1 MKCWGGQAVYEYII
15 AWLAFMFQRPEMR
28 TEILLFFQGDEV
40 TPLTP
45 IGCFDLVLV
54 WILCHP
60 LRFVTWLG
68 AGRR

>member
-40 TPLTP
+40 TTP
-45 IGCFDLVLV
+45 
-54 WILCHP
+54 HP
-60 LRFVTWLG
+60 NWLF
-68 AGRR
+68 